1 MCSRCRRPG
10 SGAAGHRNG
19 VIVVARLLVLL
30 LILPACERETR
41 RFREVPPT
49 ITADAAV
56 RQTTL
61 QPGPPIRQASLRSE
75 YEENAWAVSEG
86 KRLFKQYN
94 CTGCHAQGGG
104 SIGPALMDDEWIYG
118 SDPEQIYAS
127 IVQGRPN
134 GMPAFAGKLPAT
146 QVWQLVAYV
155 RSLSGWIRKDVAPA
169 RDDAMQVKAQ
179 EQQTDVQQPRQSSVP
194 PSSERP

>member
-1 MCSRCRRPG
+1 MSSHSRERGRVTAARR
-10 SGAAGHRNG
+10 GALAALGL
-19 VIVVARLLVLL
+19 LLV
-30 LILPACERETR
+30 AGCERETR

-49 ITADAAV
+49 VTADASV

-61 QPGPPIRQASLRSE
+61 QAGPATRQASYRGE

-86 KRLFKQYN
+86 KRLFRQFN
-94 CTGCHAQGGG
+94 CSGCHGQGGG
-104 SIGPALMDDEWIYG
+104 AIGPALIDDQWIYG
-118 SDPEQIYAS
+118 SEPEQIYAT

-134 GMPAFAGKLPAT
+134 GMPSYGGKIAAT

-169 RDDAMQVKAQ
+169 RDDAMQVKEQ
-179 EQQTDVQQPRQSSVP
+179 EQATEVQQPRQSSTP
-194 PSSERP
+194 PSAEQP

>member
-1 MCSRCRRPG
+1 M
-10 SGAAGHRNG
+10 
-19 VIVVARLLVLL
+19 
-30 LILPACERETR
+30 
-41 RFREVPPT
+41 
-49 ITADAAV
+49 
-56 RQTTL
+56 
-61 QPGPPIRQASLRSE
+61 
-75 YEENAWAVSEG
+75 
-86 KRLFKQYN
+86 
-94 CTGCHAQGGG
+94 
-104 SIGPALMDDEWIYG
+104 
-118 SDPEQIYAS
+118 EQIYAT

>member
-1 MCSRCRRPG
+1 MCSRCRRRG
-10 SGAAGHRNG
+10 GGAGRGGVTAAAGLL
-19 VIVVARLLVLL
+19 ALLLLV
-30 LILPACERETR
+30 PACQRETR

-104 SIGPALMDDEWIYG
+104 AIGPALMDDEWIYG
-118 SDPEQIYAS
+118 SEPEQIYAT

-169 RDDAMQVKAQ
+169 RDDAMQVKSQ
-179 EQQTDVQQPRQSSVP
+179 EQKTDVQQPRQSSAP
-194 PSSERP
+194 PASEQP